1 MIMERIHN
9 CNESGGKDDTEYYF
23 DKIEYDYGDGCDGA
37 DRGKV
42 DNHESKTEICD
53 FLTNNDSK

>member
-1 MIMERIHN
+1 MRAVVKTTLNIILMKSN
-9 CNESGGKDDTEYYF
+9 MMMVMAVMVL
-23 DKIEYDYGDGCDGA
+23 A

-53 FLTNNDSK
+53 FLTNDSK

>member
-9 CNESGGKDDTEYYF
+9 CNESGGKDDTKYYF
-23 DKIEYDYGDGCDGA
+23 DEIEYDDGDGA
-37 DRGKV
+37 DRNNV
-42 DNHESKTEICD
+42 DNHESKTEIYD